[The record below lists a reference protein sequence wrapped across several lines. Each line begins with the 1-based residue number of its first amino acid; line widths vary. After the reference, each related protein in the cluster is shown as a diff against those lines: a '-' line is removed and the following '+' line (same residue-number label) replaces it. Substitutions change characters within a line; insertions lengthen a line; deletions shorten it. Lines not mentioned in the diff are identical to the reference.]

1 MKDTF
6 TPSQKFIKKKW
17 FIIDATEKKLGR
29 VATQIST
36 ILMGKLKS
44 YYTPYLDIGDNIIII
59 NAEKIIVTGNKENQ
73 KIYYNHSGRPGG
85 LRVENL
91 KFLRQRKP
99 EKILEEAIKG
109 MLPKGPLGRKIY
121 TNLKVYKGNQHPHIA
136 QSPEVFTLK

>member
-17 FIIDATEKKLGR
+17 FIVDATEKKLGR
-29 VATQIST
+29 VATQISE

-44 YYTPYLDIGDNIIII
+44 YYTPYLDIGDNIIVI
-59 NAEKIIVTGNKENQ
+59 NAEKIIVTGNKETQ
-73 KIYYNHSGRPGG
+73 KNYYNHSGRPGG

-109 MLPKGPLGRKIY
+109 MLPKGSLGRQIY
-121 TNLKVYKGNQHPHIA
+121 TNLKVYKGNEHPHIA
-136 QSPEVFTLK
+136 QRPELFILK

>member
-17 FIIDATEKKLGR
+17 FIVDATEKKLGR
-29 VATQIST
+29 VATQISE

-44 YYTPYLDIGDNIIII
+44 YYTPYLDIGDNIIVI
-59 NAEKIIVTGNKENQ
+59 NAEKIIVTGNKETQ
-73 KIYYNHSGRPGG
+73 KNYYNHSGRPGG

-109 MLPKGPLGRKIY
+109 MLPKGSLGRQIY
-121 TNLKVYKGNQHPHIA
+121 TNLKVYKGNEHPHIA
-136 QSPEVFTLK
+136 QRPELFKLK